1 MPAWQS
7 MAGTLAALTV
17 ASFVAVMGSA
27 GGLLINGISALGL
40 ACVVAF
46 AIQWL
51 AFIPAFLRQTEHFF
65 DLTGSLTYISLAL
78 FGVFISGA
86 PRSFLLGLL
95 VLIWAA
101 RLGTFL
107 FSRVRED
114 GSDRRF
120 NSIKPDFAQFLM
132 TWTLQGLWVFL
143 TLSPALAA
151 MTSQVQPPLG
161 ALAVLGTVLW
171 IAGFVI
177 EVVADRQKR
186 RFRSNPENRH
196 RYIDTGLWAWSQHPN
211 YFGEIL
217 LWTGI
222 AVIALPVLQGTQLVT
237 LVSPIF
243 VYLLLTKISGI
254 RMLDARARRQWGE
267 DPAYQAYRRR
277 TSKLLPLPPKTA

>member
-1 MPAWQS
+1 
-7 MAGTLAALTV
+7 
-17 ASFVAVMGSA
+17 
-27 GGLLINGISALGL
+27 
-40 ACVVAF
+40 
-46 AIQWL
+46 
-51 AFIPAFLRQTEHFF
+51 
-65 DLTGSLTYISLAL
+65 
-78 FGVFISGA
+78 
-86 PRSFLLGLL
+86 
-95 VLIWAA
+95 
-101 RLGTFL
+101 
-107 FSRVRED
+107 
-114 GSDRRF
+114 F

-161 ALAVLGTVLW
+161 AFAALGVVLW
-171 IAGFVI
+171 VAGFTI
-177 EVVADRQKR
+177 EVVADNQKR
-186 RFRSNPENRH
+186 RFRSNPENRN
-196 RYIDTGLWAWSQHPN
+196 RYIDLGLWAWSQHPN

-267 DPAYQAYRRR
+267 DPEYQAYRRR